1 MGELREYLLEQ
12 DIWERKVDELLGN
25 FNDNVTEGDRISE
38 KVLKNYN
45 MSRKTHAFIRGI

>member
-38 KVLKNYN
+38 NNECALG
-45 MSRKTHAFIRGI
+45 GIE